1 MRLGVSRLVD
11 RTIPDRLKA
20 RPLKGGR
27 SGGIL
32 QCAGADLTG

>member
-1 MRLGVSRLVD
+1 MRLAVKRLVG

-20 RPLKGGR
+20 GPLKDGR

-32 QCAGADLTG
+32 QCAGANLTW